1 MLIYVSL
8 CIGKSIP
15 TNSLLSWKLFS
26 RSSER
31 KTHPSQ
37 NLHKVDIFEKV
48 TKFEEVFLLVL
59 KCQNKEGDV
68 RLLWPSQKTST
79 LIAFSQEIDS
89 HHSFYISSS
98 IFYLTL
104 N

>member
-48 TKFEEVFLLVL
+48 TKFEEVFLLVV
-59 KCQNKEGDV
+59 KIKREMSDYYG
-68 RLLWPSQKTST
+68 LLRKPQ
-79 LIAFSQEIDS
+79 L
-89 HHSFYISSS
+89 
-98 IFYLTL
+98 
-104 N
+104 